1 MSLDASTGPVRKS
14 PRMAVNIPARL
25 VVRGHT
31 HDVLVQNISRH
42 GAFIIQLPEL
52 DRGTPAE
59 LQLDAQG
66 PRPLRIPATVVYWS
80 ECPPGSHDRDAPGAG
95 LRFATPFEDD
105 DARFGAAITCLL
117 VQQTFTTRQPHRTR
131 LTRPTEPIP
140 ESEKIA
146 LAHSMNVASEGRL
159 VFAGHLEVVGV
170 PEILTTLAAR
180 RISGRLD
187 LRNDGIIAAI
197 DLVQGDIVDFR
208 ATITAN
214 EPRTIIW
221 MVLSW
226 RTGTFRL
233 VASVPTDPTQG
244 RIKVSSLLLQ
254 HLRARPLP
262 PASAR

>member
-1 MSLDASTGPVRKS
+1 
-14 PRMAVNIPARL
+14 MAVNIPARL

-31 HDVLVQNISRH
+31 HTVLIQNISRH
-42 GAFIIQLPEL
+42 GAFVTQLPEL

-59 LQLDAQG
+59 LELDLSG
-66 PRPLRIPATVVYWS
+66 PTPLRIPATVVYWIQS
-80 ECPPGSHDRDAPGAG
+80 PLGSRLGDAPGAG
-95 LRFATPFEDD
+95 LRFTTPIDD
-105 DARFGAAITCLL
+105 RDTAFGAAITCLL
-117 VQQTFTTRQPHRTR
+117 VQQNISSLRPRR
-131 LTRPTEPIP
+131 PRPSRPTEPIP
-140 ESEKIA
+140 EAERTA
-146 LAHSMNVASEGRL
+146 LAHSMNVAPEGRI
-159 VFAGHLEVVGV
+159 VFAGHLEVVTV

-180 RISGRLD
+180 RMSGRLD

-208 ATITAN
+208 ATITAS

-233 VASVPTDPTQG
+233 VATAPIDAVQG
-244 RIKVSSLLLQ
+244 RVKVSSLLLQ

-262 PASAR
+262 PASAQ